1 MLRLPWADVTLRPIE
16 ASDVERLHKWQNDA
30 KLRDMTMGYRFPL
43 SRERVAD
50 WIVKLGRSDTTPTR
64 AIYAV
69 CYKSECVGTVQL
81 YNIDY
86 ISRTASIG
94 SMVVPSKDQLAGIG
108 QVAIL
113 IIIHFGFKGLNLNR
127 LEGETLASN
136 RPTVNALERCGFQ
149 LEGRRRHSFFAD
161 GIAHDTLI
169 YAILRDEFKVVL
181 PPQASLLCGKF
192 DLE

>member
-1 MLRLPWADVTLRPIE
+1 MLRLPWADVALRPLE
-16 ASDVERLHKWQNDA
+16 TSDVERLHKWQNDA
-30 KLRDMTMGYRFPL
+30 KLRDTVMGYRFPI
-43 SRERVAD
+43 SRDRVTD
-50 WIVKLGRSDTTPTR
+50 WIGKLGRDESTPAR

-69 CYKSECVGTVQL
+69 SYRSECVGTVQL

-94 SMVVPSKDQLAGIG
+94 SLVVASENQTTGIG
-108 QVAIL
+108 QVATL
-113 IIIHFGFKGLNLNR
+113 IVIHFGFKGLNLNR

-149 LEGRRRHSFFAD
+149 LEGRRRQSFFAG

-169 YAILRDEFKVVL
+169 YGILRDEFKVAL
-181 PPQASLLCGKF
+181 PSQANLLCGRF
-192 DLE
+192 DTP